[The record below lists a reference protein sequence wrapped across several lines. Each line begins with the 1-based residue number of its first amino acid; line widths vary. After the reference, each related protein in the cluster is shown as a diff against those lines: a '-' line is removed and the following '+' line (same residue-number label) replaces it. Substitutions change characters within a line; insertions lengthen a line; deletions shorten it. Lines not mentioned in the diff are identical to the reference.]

1 MLEEERE
8 NKQKHVDRNEKV
20 KVSEA
25 GKEEEKTIKHRET
38 SRETGEEK
46 RVKEERE
53 RQE

>member
-1 MLEEERE
+1 MQVEERE
-8 NKQKHVDRNEKV
+8 NKQKHVDRKKQL

-25 GKEEEKTIKHRET
+25 SKEEGKTIKHRET
-38 SRETGEEK
+38 STETGEEK